1 MKKYLGILL
10 VMIGIVL
17 IPRNVNALG
26 TLSWLTGQ
34 EGYECETVTN
44 TDKKV
49 TTCDIVYQNTGDV
62 DFNGGTLELTFTP
75 TNENTTFEFSNN
87 SEYATSVGSNET
99 SELLDVKSI
108 ASGETAVLGTVTW
121 TADASLEDSEAGGTI
136 SPSWQDII
144 SNPSTDVDDGVVTIT
159 DDYGSSSSDMLV
171 NSYTQ
176 EKTYNVTITWGSMEY
191 DYVEKLDGT
200 SEWTAIRDTDGMAQ
214 GYVLVENYS
223 NVAMNAYIKFES
235 SIEGVEA
242 NYTTDY
248 SYYENDEE
256 HVVSSNLDYLALDAY
271 VENEN
276 NYHAS
281 VQWIVNLTGGTYD
294 AVEEAY
300 NNGERK
306 IGTVTILVGD
316 ASMGDVG

>member
-10 VMIGIVL
+10 IMIGIIL
-17 IPRNVNALG
+17 IPRNVNASSLVKFN
-26 TLSWLTGQ
+26 
-34 EGYECETVTN
+34 ECETVLN
-44 TDKKV
+44 EELQKKI
-49 TTCDIVYQNTGDV
+49 TTCSYGYENTSDV
-62 DFNGGTLELTFTP
+62 DNDSFIIEMKFNP
-75 TNENTTFEFSNN
+75 TNENTTVDVNLN
-87 SEYATSVGSNET
+87 AEYAVYAGDTNDDYT
-99 SELLDVKSI
+99 AIDI
-108 ASGETAVLGTVTW
+108 AVIPAQTKAKIAEIVW
-121 TADASLEDSEAGGTI
+121 TADAALEDAEAGGTVLTRI
-136 SPSWQDII
+136 SSLSSGNVQ
-144 SNPSTDVDDGVVTIT
+144 IT
-159 DDYGSSSSDMLV
+159 EDYGSSSSDMLV

-176 EKTYNVTITWGSMEY
+176 EKIYNVTITWGSMEY

-200 SEWTAIRDTDGMAQ
+200 SEWTAVTDVDGMSQ

-256 HVVSSNLDYLALDAY
+256 HVVSSNLDYLPLDAY

-276 NYHAS
+276 GYHAA

-300 NNGERK
+300 NNGDRK

-316 ASMGDVG
+316 ATMGDVG